1 MQTFVYAAV
10 LAACLLAAGWLE
22 PALRLGVLRQWRRLL
37 TTLVVVAG
45 LFVAWVLAAVAAGH
59 WSYDRA
65 QVLGVWLPGG
75 LPIEEVAFFLVVPL
89 CAILAFEAVRTVL
102 SRVDQA
108 NRRRR
113 GQRDGGPAS

>member
-1 MQTFVYAAV
+1 MRTFVYAAV
-10 LAACLLAAGWLE
+10 LAGCLLAVCWLD
-22 PALRLGVLRQWRRLL
+22 PVLRLGVLRQWRRLL

-45 LFVAWVLAAVAAGH
+45 VFVAWVLAAVAAGH
-59 WSYDRA
+59 WSYDRG

-102 SRVDQA
+102 SRADQA
-108 NRRRR
+108 GRRRG
-113 GQRDGGPAS
+113 GQRDGDVAP